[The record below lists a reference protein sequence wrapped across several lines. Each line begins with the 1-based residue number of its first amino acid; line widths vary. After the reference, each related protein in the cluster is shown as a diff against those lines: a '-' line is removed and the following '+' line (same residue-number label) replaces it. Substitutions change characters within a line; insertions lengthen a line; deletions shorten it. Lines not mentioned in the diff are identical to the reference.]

1 MSALLTE
8 FLGGG
13 FLVAGAAFLLVG
25 GIGLLR
31 LPDLFTR
38 MHAAGITDTLGAG
51 LILVGLMFEAG
62 PTLVSVKLFLSLVFL
77 FFTSPTSTH
86 ALARAALS
94 TGVKPRLA
102 DPRSPDDGEGDP
114 PSKT

>member
-8 FLGGG
+8 ILGWG
-13 FLVAGAAFLLVG
+13 FLVAGAGFLLVG

-38 MHAAGITDTLGAG
+38 MHAAGVTDTLGAG
-51 LILVGLMFEAG
+51 LILVGLMFQAG
-62 PTLVSVKLFLSLVFL
+62 PTLVSVKLFLILVFL
-77 FFTSPTSTH
+77 FYTSPASTH